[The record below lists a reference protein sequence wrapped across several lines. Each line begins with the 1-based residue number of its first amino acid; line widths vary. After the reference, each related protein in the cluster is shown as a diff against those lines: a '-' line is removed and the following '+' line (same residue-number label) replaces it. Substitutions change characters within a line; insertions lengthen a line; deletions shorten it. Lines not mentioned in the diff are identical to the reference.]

1 MSGGAFGDMS
11 RGVAQAAAAVAAI
24 AVGAAAAVGAP
35 REFSDDEV
43 TAAVKAVIAERSKDG
58 VFSFTDARTG
68 DALALVFEDVRIV
81 RGLPVFGWFPNVSF
95 HDHATAA
102 KKYTLDF
109 WLKPDGDRLKLVD
122 IRVHKAPRPDGAG
135 WMSVTRQPLAW
146 WWLPTMKRASAVAG
160 MPAWQVMGTIHAQV
174 ADGANTDAI
183 KLKDASGGEISLQ
196 LVDIEQPVGRSKT
209 DNRYFACGVL
219 RKFGRGAAFY
229 STAYWLD
236 AKTKLVTAGSA
247 KRLEEPLTGGS
258 KAASEPRC
266 DVGGITFDIV
276 D

>member
-1 MSGGAFGDMS
+1 MRSAVLGDTRFGRVRSTAMVAALAFG
-11 RGVAQAAAAVAAI
+11 ATAAEAAPKA
-24 AVGAAAAVGAP
+24 
-35 REFSDDEV
+35 FSDDEV

-58 VFSFTDARTG
+58 VFSFTDLRTG
-68 DALALVFEDVRIV
+68 DALALVFNGVRIV
-81 RGLPVFGWFPNVSF
+81 RGLPVFGWFPNVDF

-102 KKYTLDF
+102 KQYTLDF

-135 WMSVTRQPLAW
+135 WMSVTRPPLAW
-146 WWLPTMKRASAVAG
+146 WWLPTMKRASVVAG
-160 MPAWQVMGTIHAQV
+160 MPAWQVMGTIHAHL
-174 ADGANTDAI
+174 ADGGKTDAI
-183 KLKDASGGEISLQ
+183 KLNDASGEELALQ
-196 LVDIEQPVGRSKT
+196 LVDIEQPVGKAKT
-209 DNRYFACGVL
+209 DGRYFACGVL
-219 RKFGRGAAFY
+219 RKFGTAPTFY

-236 AKTKLVTAGSA
+236 AKTKRVTAGSA

-266 DVGGITFDIV
+266 DVGGIPFGIV